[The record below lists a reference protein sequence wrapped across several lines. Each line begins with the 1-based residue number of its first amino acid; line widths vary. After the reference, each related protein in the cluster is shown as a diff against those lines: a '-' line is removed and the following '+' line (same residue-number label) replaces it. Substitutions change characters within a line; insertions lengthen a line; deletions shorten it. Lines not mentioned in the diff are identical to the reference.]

1 LRLVLADDA
10 TLIHCPGHFPGST
23 ILHWRHHGR
32 DVVLAGDSLHVAG
45 DRRHVS
51 FVHSVPNHIPM
62 HPDLVEEIRRRLVD
76 LPIDDIYGF
85 TWGLNILGDGRAALD
100 ASFDRHLQAVGRA

>member
-1 LRLVLADDA
+1 M
-10 TLIHCPGHFPGST
+10 
-23 ILHWRHHGR
+23 
-32 DVVLAGDSLHVAG
+32 HVAG

-62 HPDLVEEIRRRLVD
+62 HPDHVEGIRRRLAD

-85 TWGLNILGDGRAALD
+85 TWGLNILGDARAALD
-100 ASFDRHLQAVGRA
+100 ASFDRHLHAVGRT